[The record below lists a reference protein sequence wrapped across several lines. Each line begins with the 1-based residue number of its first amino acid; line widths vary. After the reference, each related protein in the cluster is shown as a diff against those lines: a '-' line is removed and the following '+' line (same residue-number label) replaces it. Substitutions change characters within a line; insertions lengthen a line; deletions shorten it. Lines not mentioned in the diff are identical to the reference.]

1 MNKMKIVAALIRTLS
16 CDINLNYVMG
26 DCSTKTVDIIL
37 SINVSVKISSVAMA
51 LQSTSVI
58 GLVLI
63 ADGVLH

>member
-1 MNKMKIVAALIRTLS
+1 MKIVAALIRTLS

-26 DCSTKTVDIIL
+26 DCSTKQLTVDIIL
-37 SINVSVKISSVAMA
+37 SINVSAKISSVAMA